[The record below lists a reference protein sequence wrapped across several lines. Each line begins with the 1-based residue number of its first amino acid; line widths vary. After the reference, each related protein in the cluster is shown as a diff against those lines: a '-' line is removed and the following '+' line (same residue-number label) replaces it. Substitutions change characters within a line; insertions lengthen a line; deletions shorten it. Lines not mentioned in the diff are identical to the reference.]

1 MPGRKSDLL
10 CEALGKGKGWDFI
23 LFATGLNTNS
33 MGFLLMFAT
42 GLNTNS
48 MGFLLMFAT
57 GLNTTSQG

>member
-10 CEALGKGKGWDFI
+10 SEALGKGKGWDFI

-42 GLNTNS
+42 GLNT
-48 MGFLLMFAT
+48 
-57 GLNTTSQG
+57 TSQGYYYVF